1 MARTDQERWD
11 QRYGDGDWVDGDAP
25 SPIVEDALPYLSPP
39 GLVLDVAC
47 GAGRNSLFLAR
58 YGYSVV
64 SVDISWRGLHML
76 TKRARSERLDVHP
89 VHANLE
95 QFGLPDEAFDIIV
108 NTKFLMRDLFPEFQR
123 ALRPGGGGRWKSR
136 EQHHSRH
143 QGAALSPAGAA
154 RAQGDKAGGA
164 RRGARSARD
173 RSGLGSGF
181 QGVLRNDR
189 GRARER
195 RRRWRGFYFSDS

>member
-47 GAGRNSLFLAR
+47 GVGRNSLFLAR

-123 ALRPGGGGRWKSR
+123 ALRPGGTLIIETYNTDEIDVLGGDIRR
-136 EQHHSRH
+136 EY
-143 QGAALSPAGAA
+143 ALEPGEL
-154 RAQGDKAGGA
+154 Q
-164 RRGARSARD
+164 SAFSD
-173 RSGLGSGF
+173 FKILLS
-181 QGVLRNDR
+181 QEGVFGRPEGDR
-189 GRARER
+189 GLARLIAR
-195 RRRWRGFYFSDS
+195 KTIS